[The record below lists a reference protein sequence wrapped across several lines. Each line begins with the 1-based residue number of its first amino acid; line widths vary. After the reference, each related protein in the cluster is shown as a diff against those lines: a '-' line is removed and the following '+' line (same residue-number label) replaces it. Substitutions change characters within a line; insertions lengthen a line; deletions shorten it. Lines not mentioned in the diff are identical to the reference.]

1 MGGILRWVH
10 CFSREAA
17 VDESK
22 TMEDR
27 ETIAQIEPKVDDGYE
42 AWMAE
47 PVPQYAIEAY
57 EGFLADLMELLAHRE
72 ANPTDRWVA
81 YRGRQRLGF
90 GNDQHLFT
98 TNVWPDSQTA
108 NFAFIGS
115 ASNRTTIIR

>member
-1 MGGILRWVH
+1 
-10 CFSREAA
+10 
-17 VDESK
+17 
-22 TMEDR
+22 MEDR

-90 GNDQHLFT
+90 GNDQTPLYNECLARF
-98 TNVWPDSQTA
+98 PDGK
-108 NFAFIGS
+108 FRVYWIGKQPDY
-115 ASNRTTIIR
+115 NNTVTVV